1 MTDIQS
7 ALFEK
12 SDTEYKKFQAPL
24 IPTVPEELI
33 IGVRTPVL
41 RAFAKSIYGTPAA
54 EDFIRALPHRYYD
67 EDNLHAFLIEQIK
80 DYDLCIKE
88 LERFLPYVDNWATC
102 DSMSP
107 KVLKKYPSRL
117 IKNIK
122 RWISSSHTYTVRYG
136 IVMLMKH
143 FLDDNFTPEALDYV
157 ANISSDEY
165 YINMARAWF
174 FATALA
180 KRYEET
186 LPYIIGNKLDGWTR
200 KKAIQKACESYRISK
215 QTKEKLKALI

>member
-24 IPTVPEELI
+24 IPTVHEELI

-41 RAFAKSIYGTPAA
+41 RAFAKSIYGTKAA
-54 EDFIRALPHRYYD
+54 EDFIGALPHRYYD
-67 EDNLHAFLIEQIK
+67 EDNLHAFLIEQIQ
-80 DYDLCIKE
+80 DYDSCIKE
-88 LERFLPYVDNWATC
+88 LDRFLPYVDNWATC

-107 KVLKKYPSRL
+107 RVLKKQPERL
-117 IKNIK
+117 IKDIV
-122 RWISSSHTYTVRYG
+122 RWLSSSHTYTVRYG

-174 FATALA
+174 FATALTKQYDSA
-180 KRYEET
+180 
-186 LPYIIGNKLDGWTR
+186 LPYVSEHRLDGWTR
-200 KKAIQKACESYRISK
+200 KKAIQKARESYRISK
-215 QTKEKLKALI
+215 ETKEKLKALI